1 MVDNR
6 FICGILL
13 VLKEGFFVKPEGI
26 RYLVSYHPAMYGLP
40 ADTAGTLDVVN
51 TLSGNAFW
59 FDNDNEEWHKSVYS
73 AESTLEGLGTEYE
86 EVESFS
92 NGYISTSDLWVHGTK
107 TSLIDK
113 FPNEFAPNLQQT
125 SAKKA
130 QTETK
135 TPSLAE
141 ERKQ

>member
-1 MVDNR
+1 M
-6 FICGILL
+6 
-13 VLKEGFFVKPEGI
+13 KPEGI

-59 FDNDNEEWHKSVYS
+59 FDNDNAEWHKSVYS

-107 TSLIDK
+107 ASLIDRY
-113 FPNEFAPNLQQT
+113 PNEFAPNLQQT
-125 SAKKA
+125 SDKKL

-135 TPSLAE
+135 APQLAE
-141 ERKQ
+141 EKEQ